1 MTTMNT
7 VSGQHRIVFALREH
21 GQDVEREV
29 QDELAKVAN
38 KGAVMMKILANR
50 RSGKTQGG
58 VGALVQNIK
67 PDQIDANTWQLGPH
81 SDYARF
87 VEDGVKPGG
96 NGLPKYM
103 GDVGA
108 SHHIVQWL
116 RTTAYN
122 GVHKPRK
129 GSAALQRQDKDL
141 RNRYFGLAQHIRR
154 FGVKANPFVAPTAE
168 ALEPIMIH
176 SLDLAVRRALGKRG
190 AAV

>member
-1 MTTMNT
+1 MTTVT
-7 VSGQHRIVFALREH
+7 GQHSIVFALREH

-29 QDELAKVAN
+29 QDELAKVAG
-38 KGAVMMKILANR
+38 KGVNMMRLLAAKRTN
-50 RSGKTQGG
+50 STLG
-58 VGALVQNIK
+58 NSIK
-67 PDQIDANTWQLGPH
+67 EDKIDANTWELGPH
-81 SDYARF
+81 TDYARH

-96 NGLPKYM
+96 KGLPKYM

-108 SHHIVQWL
+108 SHRIVQWL

-154 FGVKANPFVAPTAE
+154 FGVKANPFVAPTVD
-168 ALEPIMIH
+168 ALEPVLLH

-190 AAV
+190 AAA

>member
-1 MTTMNT
+1 MSTMNT
-7 VSGQHRIVFALREH
+7 VTGQHRIVFALREH

-29 QDELAKVAN
+29 QDELAKVAS
-38 KGAVMMKILANR
+38 KGAAMMKNFANR
-50 RSGKTQGG
+50 RSGKTPGG
-58 VGALVQNIK
+58 FGTLVQSIK
-67 PDQIDANTWQLGPH
+67 PDQVDAATWELGPH
-81 SDYARF
+81 TDYARH

-96 NGLPKYM
+96 KGLPKYM

-108 SHHIVQWL
+108 SHSIVQWL

-154 FGVKANPFVAPTAE
+154 FGVKANPFVAPTVD
-168 ALEPIMIH
+168 ALEPVLLS

-190 AAV
+190 AAA